1 MLVFYTTFVEDFFF
15 VDKLGDRD
23 YRNTKGNVTIHYLP
37 TFQHLCKVDK
47 EHKMFHT
54 DLSQIFSKNL
64 LLPFIIVIFPK
75 TSKRYCMPKPDS
87 VGSFLIF
94 NYLIYLPKKRMWQK
108 VIQ

>member
-1 MLVFYTTFVEDFFF
+1 MHLFHTTFVEDFSF

-54 DLSQIFSKNL
+54 DLSKIFFIKFTFNLHASYFSK
-64 LLPFIIVIFPK
+64 K
-75 TSKRYCMPKPDS
+75 
-87 VGSFLIF
+87 
-94 NYLIYLPKKRMWQK
+94 
-108 VIQ
+108 

>member
-1 MLVFYTTFVEDFFF
+1 MLVFYTTFVEDFVF

-64 LLPFIIVIFPK
+64 LLPSILVIFPK
-75 TSKRYCMPKPDS
+75 HKQ
-87 VGSFLIF
+87 VFF
-94 NYLIYLPKKRMWQK
+94 
-108 VIQ
+108 